1 MARLLLTGVAGF
13 IGSHTAAMLL
23 ARGEHVVGVDEPPAA
38 PTASLKEHRLAGLRA
53 HKNFHFVQADLAA
66 AEAVTGALAA
76 HEAGG
81 FDAVLHLAARAGVR
95 ASVQNPRAYLAANIS
110 ATLNVLEYCREHG
123 IPKLVLAS
131 TSSIYGAGL
140 ELPFDERQSTSRPLS
155 PYAATKKAAEV
166 LAHSWHA
173 LHGLDVSV
181 LRYFTV
187 YGPAGRPDMSVL
199 RFVQRISE
207 GWPITVYGDGSR
219 ARAFSYVE
227 DIACGTIAALKP
239 LGFEI
244 INLGGSQICSV
255 AELVALVE
263 RFTGRSAE
271 IRRLPAHPA
280 DALRT
285 EASVEK
291 AARLLG
297 WQPEISLEEGVRRTV
312 EWYDAERSWAREI
325 DTGTG

>member
-1 MARLLLTGVAGF
+1 MARLLLTGAAGF

-23 ARGEHVVGVDEPPAA
+23 ARGDHVVGIDQPSTRHAA
-38 PTASLKEHRLAGLRA
+38 LREHRLAGLRE
-53 HKNFHFVQADLAA
+53 HENFHFAQADLAD
-66 AEAVTGALAA
+66 AEAVAGALHA
-76 HEAGG
+76 HEAEG

-95 ASVQNPRAYLAANIS
+95 ASVENPHAYLAANVG
-110 ATLNVLEYCREHG
+110 ATLNVLEYCRERG
-123 IPKLVLAS
+123 IPKLVLIS

-140 ELPFDERQSTSRPLS
+140 ALPFDERQSTSRPLS

-173 LHGLDVSV
+173 LHGLDISV

-207 GWPITVYGDGSR
+207 GRPITVYGDGSR

-227 DIACGTIAALKP
+227 DIARGTVAALKP

-244 INLGGSQICSV
+244 INLGGSQMCSV

-271 IRRLPAHPA
+271 IQRLPAHPA
-280 DALRT
+280 DAVRT

-291 AARLLG
+291 AARLLD
-297 WQPEISLEEGVRRTV
+297 WRPEITLEEGVRRTV
-312 EWYDAERSWAREI
+312 EWYNTERSWAREI
-325 DTGTG
+325 DTD